1 MENHGALKAGLAVRQ
16 RSYISPA
23 VSSAFERALPFGVRG
38 FGSRPFPLLSECCS
52 QREWEATIRGQIGAR
67 LGVRGKHGVSSP
79 SRRSR
84 APPLPFDPH
93 CTWAQPQARAEP
105 MRRAGAADAYRPTQG
120 GQAPLP
126 HLGGLH
132 ERGGDT
138 SEPLRGLPKT
148 EKGGRAF

>member
-38 FGSRPFPLLSECCS
+38 FGSRPFPLLSDCCS

-67 LGVRGKHGVSSP
+67 LGVRGKQLLAHPYGARGHRLSLLIRIAHGP
-79 SRRSR
+79 SRRREQSR
-84 APPLPFDPH
+84 CEGPEP
-93 CTWAQPQARAEP
+93 P
-105 MRRAGAADAYRPTQG
+105 MRTDRHRG
-120 GQAPLP
+120 GRHPCRIW
-126 HLGGLH
+126 
-132 ERGGDT
+132 EVYTRGGDT
-138 SEPLRGLPKT
+138 SEPLRGVPKT